1 MSTVGTRLKI
11 ARINAN
17 YRQTQVVEILASK
30 GYDISQ
36 NTLSRYEN
44 DKREIG
50 LELLKLL
57 SLLYRISPEKLLWS
71 EQELAEIDRF

>member
-17 YRQTQVVEILASK
+17 YRQTQVVEILSSK